1 MQDPIPYAEQAETHR
16 HAPPASAWSWQR
28 VGLGVAIF
36 AGALLFL
43 TPVLGQSFQPRR
55 IIQHSPSYV
64 NNASQPPHTDSYATV
79 AQHSLDHPKQTA
91 SRSDTV
97 IPATSIAL
105 ADMILA
111 EDTRPTLPTTVTAY
125 FAPDPTSPPAA
136 VLLPATRYSPVARA
150 GWTWVQI
157 NGDTFGPVWVATAD
171 LANPVLNLAVLPN
184 LTPPPPIVFPPGMV
198 QPNETA
204 PRTPAPVAAQFAP
217 GTEQAVVRTIP
228 AGEPYELH
236 GRNQHAWVQADVAG
250 YGSYWIAT
258 TALGLGETDLS
269 TLPNYADVLG
279 YAFYRVQAGDTLA
292 GIALAGGSDATAIAQ
307 LNRIADPLV
316 VGRPLIIPILAGG
329 FNTLPSYAELIKW
342 GNREQPYVALT
353 VDVEYGDVSYLLNVL
368 RQHGVQ
374 ATMFVTA
381 GWAKSNPDHLR
392 QMVADGHELGN
403 HSATHRD
410 FRFLSAEEM
419 AWELAETERI
429 VHEITGSTTRPYF
442 RPPYGE
448 YTPAVLQLA
457 ASQGYL
463 TLFWGIDTQDA
474 LRPPKSPEFVYNRMV
489 NTFAR
494 EQMPGVITLSHCCAA
509 HLPLPDALPAII
521 STYQAMGLELRPL
534 SAVLGE

>member
-1 MQDPIPYAEQAETHR
+1 MEYPTLPPDQAKTHR

-43 TPVLGQSFQPRR
+43 TPVLWQSFRHPHM
-55 IIQHSPSYV
+55 IQHSPSYV
-64 NNASQPPHTDSYATV
+64 NSASHAPLADGYAPTAPYSPHHTNQNAP
-79 AQHSLDHPKQTA
+79 
-91 SRSDTV
+91 RSDTV
-97 IPATSIAL
+97 IPAIGGVL
-105 ADMILA
+105 ADVILA
-111 EDTRPTLPTTVTAY
+111 EDSRPTLPTTVTAY
-125 FAPDPTSPPAA
+125 FAPAATGIPAA
-136 VLLPATRYSPVARA
+136 VLPPATRYSLVARA
-150 GWTWVQI
+150 GWAWVQLT
-157 NGDTFGPVWVATAD
+157 GDTFEQVWVATAD

-184 LTPPPPIVFPPGMV
+184 LTPPPPIAFPPGVV
-198 QPNETA
+198 QPDETA
-204 PRTPAPVAAQFAP
+204 PRTPAPVPARLVP
-217 GTEQAVVRTIP
+217 STEQAVVLTIP
-228 AGEPYELH
+228 AGEPYELY
-236 GRNQHAWVQADVAG
+236 GRNQQAWVQADVAG
-250 YGSYWIAT
+250 YGVYWIAT
-258 TALGLGETDLS
+258 ADLGLGEADLGA
-269 TLPNYADVLG
+269 LPNYADVVG

-292 GIALAGGSDATAIAQ
+292 SIALAGGSDATAIAT

-329 FNTLPSYAELIKW
+329 FNTLPGYAEIIKW

-353 VDVEYGDVSYLLNVL
+353 VDVEYGDASYLLNVL
-368 RQHGVQ
+368 RQYGVQ

-381 GWAKSNPDHLR
+381 GWAQSNPDQLR

-403 HSATHRD
+403 HSTTHRD
-410 FRFLSAEEM
+410 FRFLSADEVV
-419 AWELAETERI
+419 WELAETERI

-474 LRPPKSPEFVYNRMV
+474 LRSAKSSEFVYNRMV

-494 EQMPGVITLSHCCAA
+494 DQMPGVITLSHCCAA

-534 SAVLGE
+534 SAVLGK